1 MSFSFSLFGNRYYFT
16 PKFTLTTLLL
26 IMVLL
31 ALSLWQWKA
40 AIESSKTIDL
50 INKRLMLNP
59 LQIDNLDK
67 QSDWRYY
74 PIQLQGTFDNEH
86 QILLINRIYK
96 NQRGFQVLTPFRPI
110 NSPKE
115 ILVNRGWLPGDPEH
129 MQDIETAA
137 DGVTITGI
145 LFQPL
150 SYFMFSSEFDEKHI
164 HWPLPSKNINLEK
177 FSKAIDNPVY
187 PYVLLLSPSSPY
199 GFVREWLGLSNPL
212 EPAQH
217 IAFAKQWLILA
228 LTVILMFL
236 LLNVHK

>member
-31 ALSLWQWKA
+31 AFSLWQWKA
-40 AIESSKTIDL
+40 AIESGKTVDL

-59 LQIDNLDK
+59 LQIDDLDK
-67 QSDWRYY
+67 HNDWRYY
-74 PIQLQGTFDNEH
+74 PIQLQGTFDNSH
-86 QILLINRIYK
+86 QILIINRIYK
-96 NQRGFQVLTPFRPI
+96 NQHGFQVLTPFHPA

-129 MQDIETAA
+129 PRDIETTT

-150 SYFMFSSEFDEKHI
+150 NYFMFGSEFDEKNI

-177 FSKAIDNPVY
+177 FSAAIDNPVY
-187 PYVLLLSPSSPY
+187 PYVLLLSPNSPY
-199 GFVREWLGLSNPL
+199 GFVREWLWLSNSI
-212 EPAQH
+212 EPARH
-217 IAFAKQWLILA
+217 VAFAKQWLVLA
-228 LTVILMFL
+228 LTVMLMFL
-236 LLNVHK
+236 LMNVHK